1 MGTRKNKFF
10 SGSRLPFLKD
20 GLTIS
25 VEVKSGKV
33 GKLKSLLQYVEL
45 SDVKLAIRLYAGPFQ
60 IDKLKSPNGKSFT
73 LLNIPYYL
81 TGNLEKYLDRYK

>member
-1 MGTRKNKFF
+1 
-10 SGSRLPFLKD
+10 
-20 GLTIS
+20 
-25 VEVKSGKV
+25 
-33 GKLKSLLQYVEL
+33 
-45 SDVKLAIRLYAGPFQ
+45 LYAGPFQ